1 MSAASLA
8 TYVTLT
14 ARTGASAT
22 TVRVCVHVFPGLGAT
37 TALRCLMPA
46 VTVSTGTD
54 RANRTSTTLET
65 KILVLPEIDNV
76 YNSCL

>member
-1 MSAASLA
+1 MASLA

-22 TVRVCVHVFPGLGAT
+22 TVRVCVHVFPGPGVT
-37 TALRCLMPA
+37 TVHRCLMPA
-46 VTVSTGTD
+46 VTALNGTNQ
-54 RANRTSTTLET
+54 ANRTSTTLET
-65 KILVLPEIDNV
+65 KILVLPERDNV